1 MKIMFKEDINFDVIL
16 TFDSKEQE
24 FYNCNMKLAVDTTER
39 DLVHSILS
47 YGFLDKCL
55 TTYPDDVFDLC
66 KISVCV
72 SCKET
77 DFVKLPCIKALLKR
91 NGKYYFQPNQ
101 RDEVEDAIVK
111 DTLIAKNTKNFE
123 ERANG

>member
-1 MKIMFKEDINFDVIL
+1 MKIMFKPKINFDLIL
-16 TFDSKEQE
+16 TFDGKDQE
-24 FYNCNMKLAVDTTER
+24 FINCDLKIAMDTSEVN
-39 DLVHSILS
+39 LIQSLIIEVMGASAH
-47 YGFLDKCL
+47 
-55 TTYPDDVFDLC
+55 DLC
-66 KISVCV
+66 KLSVCV

-77 DFVKLPCIKALLKR
+77 DFVKIPCIKALLKR

-101 RDEVEDAIVK
+101 RGEVEDAIVK